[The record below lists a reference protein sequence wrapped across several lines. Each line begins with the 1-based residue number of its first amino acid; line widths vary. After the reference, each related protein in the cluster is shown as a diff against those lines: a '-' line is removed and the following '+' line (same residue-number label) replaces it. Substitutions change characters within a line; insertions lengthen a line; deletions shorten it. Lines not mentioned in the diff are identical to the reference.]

1 MTQPKTSIAEVRVP
15 REIVNADS
23 VFVVNW
29 LVADGV
35 EAAAGQ
41 DVCTIE
47 TSKAAVT
54 VPAPDAGFVRHQAKP
69 GDEVAV
75 GGVLG
80 FVTATKDTPLP
91 APEVSAPAADAGT
104 ISPKAMLKIK
114 ELGLDPALF
123 AGRGLIREKDV
134 LEMAKAQPATA
145 APPRAK
151 SHAVALTP
159 IQRRVAATMERS
171 LAVPAA
177 YVEREIDFAALR
189 TRAQAISHT
198 AKTLVTPVDLFAC
211 AVVAAAADHPAFNA
225 SLGADRQLTV
235 WDEVHLGVAV
245 DLDADLYVL
254 VLKNAERKTVAEV
267 STELRRLQMLAMRRQ
282 LTPEHTTGATLTMTS
297 MVGRGV
303 HRFQPI
309 LPPGETAIV
318 ALADATPAGTAW
330 MTLGFD
336 HRVANGSQAAAFL
349 GSVARH
355 LAGDA

>member
-1 MTQPKTSIAEVRVP
+1 MTPKQSGLSEVRVP

-29 LVADGV
+29 LIAEGV
-35 EAAAGQ
+35 EAESGQ

-54 VPAPDAGFVRHQAKP
+54 VPAPESGFVRHQAKP

-80 FVTATKDTPLP
+80 FITAAPDTPLP
-91 APEVSAPAADAGT
+91 KAEAPAGADTST
-104 ISPKAMLKIK
+104 ISQKAMAKIK

-123 AGRGLIREKDV
+123 AGRGLVREKDV
-134 LEMAKAQPATA
+134 VEMARAQAAPA
-145 APPRAK
+145 APPRAA
-151 SHAVALTP
+151 SHMQALSP
-159 IQRRVAATMERS
+159 IQRRVATTMERS
-171 LAVPAA
+171 LAVPVA
-177 YVEREIDFAALR
+177 YVEREIDFGALR
-189 TRAQAISHT
+189 ARSLSESQS
-198 AKTLVTPVDLFAC
+198 AKSLVTPVDLFAM
-211 AVVAAAADHPAFNA
+211 AVVAAAKAWPSFNS

-245 DLDADLYVL
+245 DLESDLYVL
-254 VLKNAERKTVAEV
+254 VLKNAERRSVTDV
-267 STELRRLQMLAMRRQ
+267 STELRRLQMLAMRHQ
-282 LTPEHTTGATLTMTS
+282 LTPELTTGATLTMTS
-297 MVGRGV
+297 MLGRGV

-318 ALADATPAGTAW
+318 ALADPTPAGTAW
-330 MTLGFD
+330 ITTGFD

-349 GSVARH
+349 ASVAQH
-355 LAGDA
+355 LTGGA